1 MTPSGPTPG
10 DDGGGD
16 GELTREFLQQIGAR
30 IRVLRSRKSLTVQ
43 QLADLSDVS
52 RRLLTQIEH
61 GQANPSLVAVTR
73 IARSL
78 GTDFTELVGDS
89 VPGDIAVERIP
100 ASAHVLVWTSQL
112 GSTAHLLVSTP
123 GVRVA
128 DMWLWS
134 LISGDQYGGRPDS
147 PGSIELFHVLT
158 GELTVRA
165 DSMEVVIAA
174 GESGRLRSDRVYQ
187 YVNNG
192 PNPVTFLRTVAL
204 AR

>member
-1 MTPSGPTPG
+1 MTPTGHEPE
-10 DDGGGD
+10 DDGAGD

-30 IRVLRSRKSLTVQ
+30 IRVLRSRRSLTVQ

-89 VPGDIAVERIP
+89 VPGDVAVERIS
-100 ASAHVLVWTSQL
+100 ASAHVLVWTSRL
-112 GSTAHLLVSTP
+112 GSTAYLLVSTP
-123 GVRVA
+123 GIRVA

-134 LISGDQYGGRPDS
+134 LVSGDQYGGRPDS
-147 PGSIELFHVLT
+147 PGSAELFHVLT

-165 DSMEVVIAA
+165 DATEVVISA

-187 YVNNG
+187 YINNG
-192 PNPVTFLRTVAL
+192 PKPVTFLRTVAL